1 MPLSG
6 QSHEFDKGEL
16 DILLVEFRGIA
27 TGGRA
32 VVGGNGGDVTGREL
46 ESVG

>member
-1 MPLSG
+1 M
-6 QSHEFDKGEL
+6 
-16 DILLVEFRGIA
+16 LVEFRGIA